1 MTSFR
6 ASKLVSLCGA
16 MAALST
22 TLVAQH
28 AQVSAVAVRPNNLAE
43 AWVVNRDNGSVSV
56 INVIAG
62 HAVAEIDVGVWPRSL
77 AFTPDSSRVFVANQ
91 RGNVPVDVHAGTPFT
106 GSEIRG
112 SVSVIDVASKT
123 VIQTIPS
130 SIVGVEPY
138 GIAVAPNGKY
148 VAVSAMRS
156 GRMELFDAVTLAN
169 VAEFQYDNDLNF
181 LTLPKTVASV
191 DTNRDGMA
199 DLGDPR
205 GFVIRADSQRL
216 YVTHN
221 KSPFISALD
230 VTLNGSGIPT
240 GISLAAKIPIND
252 YTVDPIFNPIP
263 VQTLQSQGLPRF
275 MEDVALSPDGSRAV
289 VPHLLHNINHDVN
302 HVFGPALPGAFAN
315 RVYPALTVLDAV
327 TNTFKQAGDNSARLH
342 NELADP
348 VKPAEYASF
357 GSAATTPSG
366 SKLLL
371 GATGSPIS
379 GGTFTFHVDGI
390 PAGMSAAV
398 FVGTEVA
405 RPAGDAGTQY
415 ATIRRIVPVVGGVA
429 TLPVPTSSALIGSV
443 FVAQAVLFDANGARK
458 ALSNGLRLRIENV
471 GVASNTMGHRGG
483 HPSRVAFNSSG
494 NRMLMLNRGSE
505 DLFLYEVSGNNYTL
519 RDVFPPRINFVERT
533 ALDVTTPM
541 GDLPL
546 GMALA
551 DDGSTPQDDSLVY
564 VMNELT
570 RTLSVL
576 RVGWTTGTIIM
587 EKAQIPTLLNADQ
600 MTVSQRLGDELFE
613 DASRAQTTGAPG
625 TVGEF
630 NNSCASCH
638 FEGGEDGNVWQR
650 PAGPRSTMPVY
661 GGSLGTGLI
670 LWKGVRFNMGET
682 GPMFGGENGGTGIL
696 TDAEQQA
703 LIDNHRVIPVP
714 LNPNRDAVTGNLTP
728 LAALG
733 RDLFLGDNATGLNP
747 NMRRAGCADCHPA
760 QLGGTSPSGFT
771 MDTLIADYTDT
782 PDGFVVNDP
791 DCFQLKENIVG
802 INVRDVN
809 SGSNIDF
816 DGDGFPDPD
825 RNVDGF
831 SDVETYTPMNAD
843 GDDDFQRDDDN
854 SWPCPTGGV
863 FGNPKITF
871 TREMRAFSIP
881 TKLGVFASGPYFHDH
896 VALSLRT
903 LVDPSAQESSP
914 IYGTPAYPAI
924 MGPLPGLKKMFNE
937 FHDLRGHEDF
947 VQGASKVQ
955 INLQSPNKDADI
967 DAILAFIQSL

>member
-1 MTSFR
+1 MTSIR
-6 ASKLVSLCGA
+6 ASKLVSMCGA
-16 MAALST
+16 LAALST

-56 INVIAG
+56 INIIAG

-91 RGNVPVDVHAGTPFT
+91 RGNVPVDVHAGTPFVGT
-106 GSEIRG
+106 EIRG
-112 SVSVIDVASKT
+112 SVSVIDVATKT

-130 SIVGVEPY
+130 AIVGVEPY
-138 GIAVAPNGKY
+138 GLAVAPNGKY
-148 VAVSAMRS
+148 FAVSAMRS
-156 GRMELFDAVTLAN
+156 GRIELFDAVTLAN
-169 VAEFQYDNDLNF
+169 VAEFQYDDNLNF
-181 LTLPKTVASV
+181 LTLPKTIATV
-191 DTNRDGMA
+191 DENRDGMA
-199 DLGDPR
+199 DLADPR

-221 KSPFISALD
+221 KSPYISALN

-240 GISLAAKIPIND
+240 GISLAAKISVND
-252 YTVDPIFNPIP
+252 YTVDPIFNPVP
-263 VQTLQSQGLPRF
+263 VQILQSQGLPRF
-275 MEDVALSPDGSRAV
+275 LEDVTLSPDGSRAV
-289 VPHLLHNINHDVN
+289 VPHVLHNINHDVN
-302 HVFGPALPGAFAN
+302 HAFGPSLPGDFAN
-315 RVYPALTVLDAV
+315 RVYPAVTVLDAV

-342 NELADP
+342 NQLADP
-348 VKPAEYASF
+348 IKPAEYASF
-357 GSAATTPSG
+357 GSAATTPTG
-366 SKLLL
+366 SKLLI

-379 GGTFTFHVDGI
+379 GGTFTFQVDGI
-390 PAGMSAAV
+390 PAGMNASV
-398 FVGTEVA
+398 FIGTEVNMA
-405 RPAGDAGTQY
+405 AGNAGTQY
-415 ATIRRIVPVVGGVA
+415 ATVRRIVPVVGGVA
-429 TLPVPTSSALIGSV
+429 TLPVPSSSALVGAV
-443 FVAQAVLFDANGARK
+443 FAAQAVLFDANGARL
-458 ALSNGLRLRIENV
+458 ALSNGLRLRIETV
-471 GVASNTMGHRGG
+471 GVPSNTLGHRGG

-494 NRMLMLNRGSE
+494 NRMLVLNRGSE

-519 RDVFPPRINFVERT
+519 RDVFPPRINFVPRT

-546 GMALA
+546 GMAMA
-551 DDGSTPQDDSLVY
+551 NDGSTPQDDSLVY

-576 RVGWTTGTIIM
+576 RVGWTTATIVM

-600 MTVSQRLGDELFE
+600 MTLSQRIGDELFE

-650 PAGPRSTMPVY
+650 PAGPRSTMPVF
-661 GGSLGTGLI
+661 GGTLGSGRL

-682 GPMFGGENGGTGIL
+682 GPMFTGENGGTGVL

-703 LIDNHRVIPVP
+703 LIDNHNVTPVP
-714 LNPNRDAVTGNLTP
+714 LNPNRDPATGGLTP

-733 RDLFLGDNATGLNP
+733 RDLFLGDNLTGLNP
-747 NMRRAGCADCHPA
+747 TLRRAGCADCHPA

-771 MDTLIADYTDT
+771 TDELLPIYLTGFDAFVAQDPLCNELKQNIAGTA
-782 PDGFVVNDP
+782 
-791 DCFQLKENIVG
+791 I
-802 INVRDVN
+802 RDVN
-809 SGSNIDF
+809 SGANVDA
-816 DGDGFPDPD
+816 DLDGFPDVD
-825 RNVDGF
+825 RNADGF
-831 SDVETYTPMNAD
+831 PDVETYAIMNSD
-843 GDDDFQRDDDN
+843 KDDDFKRDDDN
-854 SWPCPTGGV
+854 SWPCPENGIL
-863 FGNPKITF
+863 GNPKINF
-871 TREMRAFSIP
+871 GRFAKRFSVP
-881 TKLGVFASGPYFHDH
+881 TKLGLFTSGPYFHDH
-896 VALSLRT
+896 SAFSLRT
-903 LVDPSAQESSP
+903 LVDPSAQEISP

-924 MGPLPGLKKMFNE
+924 MTPLPGLKKMFNE
-937 FHDLRGHEDF
+937 FHDIRGHEDF